1 VAARRAGRRFSPSH
15 LRLAALGVGLVL
27 AWVAM
32 GGRLYQVQVVDAAEL
47 ADLGLEQRLTTRE
60 LAPQRGNIFD
70 RNGDPMAMTVE
81 AESLFVVP
89 QEVTEPVFVAQ
100 QVGGLL
106 GLDQGTVLDELRS
119 DKTFVYLKRQVE
131 LDLASQVTSL
141 ELAGVYSHDEAKR
154 VYPTNTIASHVVGFV
169 DIDGVG
175 KEGLEYEFNDS
186 LRGIPGEVMFERAP
200 DGTPIP
206 WARSETT
213 PAVAGSDLVTT
224 IDLPIQYAAERA
236 CVDTLQETGAE
247 GCWIVA
253 LEVETGEVLAMAGAP
268 EFDPATRQGADGQ
281 PFSNFIVR
289 GTYEPGSTQK
299 LISVAGAIEEGV
311 VSPETVIDEV
321 GDFIELRPQACVR
334 IDDDIFGCYRDF
346 DPHAVED
353 MTVADIFRSSSNV
366 GTIRIAQLL
375 PSGTIPEYMERFG
388 LGQQTG
394 IDYSG
399 EAAGLIGMDAS
410 CEVCPLSAA
419 IGYGIAVT
427 PMQMAAAYAA
437 VANDGL
443 WVQPHLVASHGEA
456 DGSVVP
462 VEPATHQVVSADTA
476 WVMRHL
482 LAGVVESGTGH
493 RAQVP
498 GYRVGGKTGTANKL
512 GEDGRY
518 TDLTIASFVGMA
530 PIDDPKVVVAVVVDN
545 PSFEYRTGGLA
556 AAPAFSAVMEQ
567 ALHRLAV
574 TPDGDDG

>member
-1 VAARRAGRRFSPSH
+1 VAARRAGRRFSSGH
-15 LRLAALGVGLVL
+15 VRLAVLGLGLVL

-47 ADLGLEQRLTTRE
+47 ADLGLEQRLTKRE

-89 QEVTEPVFVAQ
+89 QEVTEPVYVAQ

-106 GLDQGTVLDELRS
+106 GLDQDRVLADLRS

-131 LDLASQVTSL
+131 LDLAAEVTDL
-141 ELAGVYSHDEAKR
+141 ELSGVYSHDEAKR
-154 VYPTNTIASHVVGFV
+154 VYPTSTIASHVVGFV

-186 LRGIPGEVMFERAP
+186 LRGIPGEVLFERAP

-213 PAVAGSDLVTT
+213 PAVAGTDLVTT
-224 IDLPIQYAAERA
+224 VDLPIQYAAERA
-236 CVDTLQETGAE
+236 CVDTLQETGAA

-268 EFDPATRQGADGQ
+268 EFDPSTRQSVDGE

-311 VSPETVIDEV
+311 VSPETVIDDV

-334 IDDDIFGCYRDF
+334 TDDEIFGCYRDF
-346 DPHAVED
+346 DPHPVED
-353 MTVADIFRSSSNV
+353 LTVADIFRSSSNV

-375 PSGTIPEYMERFG
+375 PQGTIPDYMERFG
-388 LGQQTG
+388 LGEPTG

-399 EAAGLIGMDAS
+399 EAPGLIGMDAS

-462 VEPATHQVVSADTA
+462 VEPATQRVVSSDTA

-512 GEDGRY
+512 GDDGRY

-545 PSFEYRTGGLA
+545 PSFDFRTGGLA